1 MGTSPELCELL
12 NGLLKR
18 NARERMDFEQFF
30 NHKFL
35 KRPEPPPSQTL
46 FTAVDLPLPTIYGSP
61 PTLSRLPARPA
72 TPIKVGTPP
81 KSQIESP
88 VMTRAALSSSP
99 EDDFVLVPSNIPSD
113 QSVES
118 LGDRV

>member
-1 MGTSPELCELL
+1 
-12 NGLLKR
+12 
-18 NARERMDFEQFF
+18 MDFEQFF

-81 KSQIESP
+81 KSQTESP
-88 VMTRAALSSSP
+88 IMTRAALSSSP

-118 LGDRV
+118 VGDRVLVFFCFSV